1 MIHMMWIVC
10 IEYEC
15 LNIVANDRFG
25 HQNCNSYL
33 SRGNCL
39 LSTYETLRLHIDF
52 KLLYDLAFTKTKV
65 GNNFIMSGTSVELDM
80 IWMIMHFVNV
90 IWVIS

>member
-1 MIHMMWIVC
+1 MTWIVC

-15 LNIVANDRFG
+15 LNIAANDLSG
-25 HQNCNSYL
+25 HHNCNSQNL
-33 SRGNCL
+33 SKCNWFS
-39 LSTYETLRLHIDF
+39 STYETLVRLYKDF